1 MDEKEREEK
10 LYVKLPILI
19 REIILSSTVPL
30 PTNKESVIREVEE
43 IKKITNTECESALSY
58 LKDLGIT

>member
-19 REIILSSTVPL
+19 REIILSSTIPL
-30 PTNKESVIREVEE
+30 PTNIELVIREVEE